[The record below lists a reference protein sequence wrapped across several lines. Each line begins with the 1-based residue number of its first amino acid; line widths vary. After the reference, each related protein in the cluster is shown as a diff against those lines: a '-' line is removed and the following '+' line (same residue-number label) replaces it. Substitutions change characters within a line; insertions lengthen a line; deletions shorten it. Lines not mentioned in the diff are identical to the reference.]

1 MVAKTFKTRTLMLTA
16 TLAAVYAVLRIIPTF
31 PMVGVPGAR
40 FSASDSVASLY
51 GILLG
56 PYTSM
61 VCIVV
66 GTFIGYF
73 AGRPPV
79 FYGLDF
85 APAAVNSLIVG
96 LLIRRLRLQALTLYL
111 LLMILFAMHPYTLLT
126 VNVPTATGMGIPF
139 PFFWLHLVGLIVL
152 ATPVGGY
159 AVGNLF
165 NRRVGY
171 AALSFS
177 VISLVGTLAQ
187 HLTGNILYA
196 SIILPLLSESA
207 RVKAWTLVFWLYPVE
222 RLIIVAA
229 STIIG
234 LPVVRALAFRLRPD
248 QE

>member
-1 MVAKTFKTRTLMLTA
+1 MRLKTFKTRTLMLTA

-31 PMVGVPGAR
+31 PMIGVPGAR
-40 FSASDSVASLY
+40 FSSSDFVASLY

-56 PYTSM
+56 PYTSIA
-61 VCIVV
+61 CIVV

-85 APAAVNSLIVG
+85 TPAALNSLIVS
-96 LLIRRLRLQALTLYL
+96 LLIRRLRLHALTLYL
-111 LLMILFAMHPYTLLT
+111 LLMILFAAHPYTLLT
-126 VNVPTATGMGIPF
+126 VNVPASTGLGFPF
-139 PFFWLHLVGLIVL
+139 PFFWLHLVGLIIL
-152 ATPVGGY
+152 ATPVGSY
-159 AVGNLF
+159 AARNLF

-177 VISLVGTLAQ
+177 LISLVGTLAQ

-207 RVKAWTLVFWLYPVE
+207 RVNAWTIIFWLYPFE
-222 RLIIVAA
+222 RLVIVVA

-234 LPVVRALAFRLRPD
+234 VPVVRALAFRLRLD